1 MHVRLHG
8 FVLKVFISFS
18 PVLKRDRGW
27 LTVLTVYLV
36 QQIDILKTRWFQVV
50 ALEKPLKRLH
60 NYQDLGTGMKPG
72 ENEMKILGA
81 SQVGP
86 DPGKTRLGQQAYLCC
101 T

>member
-1 MHVRLHG
+1 M
-8 FVLKVFISFS
+8 
-18 PVLKRDRGW
+18 
-27 LTVLTVYLV
+27 
-36 QQIDILKTRWFQVV
+36 V

-72 ENEMKILGA
+72 ENEMKIFGA